1 MQNDPYAPPTAPV
14 AEIEDPLATPRRPKW
29 VWVIAVLYV
38 FGGLWSLFI
47 TTMMHSGA
55 IRTPPEARAY
65 YDSLS
70 TLDYTLT
77 FLTTALNVIGGIL
90 LFRLRAKALAFLA
103 AAVVSSLLTLL
114 YQSFTGAL
122 GRMLSGPGGYGLF
135 VGISVALAVIAYVHR
150 LKVKG
155 VLR

>member
-1 MQNDPYAPPTAPV
+1 MQNDPYAPPSAPV
-14 AEIEDPLATPRRPKW
+14 AEIEEPLATPRRPNW

-38 FGGLWSLFI
+38 LGGLWSLFI

-55 IRTPPEARAY
+55 IPTPPAAPAY

-90 LFRLRAKALAFLA
+90 LFRLRAQGLVFLA
-103 AAVVSSLLTLL
+103 GAAVSSLLRPVSP
-114 YQSFTGAL
+114 SFTRAVW
-122 GRMLSGPGGYGLF
+122 RMLARSGGYGLF
-135 VGISVALAVIAYVHR
+135 
-150 LKVKG
+150 
-155 VLR
+155 

>member
-1 MQNDPYAPPTAPV
+1 MQNDPYAPPSAPV
-14 AEIEDPLATPRRPKW
+14 AEIEDPSAPPRRPTW
-29 VWVIAVLYV
+29 VWVISILYV
-38 FGGLWSLFI
+38 LGGLWSLFI

-55 IRTPPEARAY
+55 FPTPPEARAY

-70 TLDYTLT
+70 VVDYTLT

-90 LFRLRAKALAFLA
+90 LFRLRAKAFVFLTG
-103 AAVVSSLLTLL
+103 AVVSSLLTLV
-114 YQSFTGAL
+114 YQSFTGSL
-122 GRMLSGPGGYGLF
+122 GRMIAGPGGYGLF
-135 VGISVALAVIAYVHR
+135 IGIGVALAVIAYVHR